1 MPLPLAKEQQLDQL
15 LAIRELEK
23 RGRGDVA
30 QAIQRDGKIPDD
42 LEYGEFVK
50 AARAAYGPAA
60 FYAAGGRDT
69 LPYVY
74 DYLKDTSI
82 EDIGEDIYQF
92 GAGVAQDIKENP
104 LRTAL
109 DFVPYIGAIA
119 GGGESF
125 IIAEQTRKAA
135 ERAKEAGN
143 DAEYKKLRALAAS
156 MMTGALMPAFGRR
169 GPDRVD
175 IIQQSDRYKDVPPER
190 LTREMKTEAAMDTV
204 NLALQ
209 SDVEDF
215 VPLAGAPAYGGP
227 MSPEGIAVRGT
238 RFAIFSAERGDLA
251 PEENTERSR
260 KMARELMLEFGPE
273 KVSMVKGV
281 YGSPERSFIVE
292 DIDPIKARDYGDRYD
307 QDSVFTDRGL
317 IYSKGN
323 TEGLYGQGVPIKP
336 QIDSMGRPDYRAIID
351 PDAENFF
358 TDMVTARGKPVR
370 FRFDLDENE
379 MFTLPTGPLT
389 PASARGVHFS
399 GQPNLTTVDPVR
411 YGTAAGGEERVRIT
425 EGGAPYR
432 SYFYTP
438 SGNET
443 DVRAEAVVPKSN
455 RYRTA
460 LTDLYDLPT
469 DPEGLRAFSKGPTDL
484 EQMAMSRGYRGLL
497 TDQMADPSQGR
508 SGSALTFYRQPVT
521 SLDTASQLGGIP
533 PTPAPKYI
541 QEKPQ
546 MQALGGELNIDPRM
560 FNAGSGSNSGVGRA
574 RDMDRIRNLRVG
586 YEDVRTPERS
596 NIIRLEDFEGV
607 PFVMSM
613 SDRSGALDRVATI
626 NGIPIGH
633 TRRGGMQHMN
643 DPLNTTDDILWRS
656 TEPAVTGAKS
666 AMLDMSTA
674 LAGKYGQNPIFLPTT
689 MSPTGGDFSSQ
700 IGTPLLKYN
709 RGRLSNADLDDMD
722 QDIASIMPEW
732 KGIRSDDP
740 FTSFY
745 QTSGDT
751 RKAVLD
757 MLDKKYSLRG
767 GLTIG
772 EARMLAT
779 DTDLLNMP
787 DGSIT
792 MAGRIDPSRGYTM
805 NPDYDVYPASV
816 YGEPLGKFD
825 KPYQMFELLPD
836 IANEKG
842 FDPMVPPRSAL
853 RKIETGNMGGVITE
867 DIIRSAQDRRTPP
880 VSSETFS
887 GPRSS
892 LRDLDKDPEGRS

>member
-23 RGRGDVA
+23 RGRGDA
-30 QAIQRDGKIPDD
+30 AREIQESGKIPDD

-50 AARAAYGPAA
+50 AARATYGPAA
-60 FYAAGGRDT
+60 FYAAGSKDI

-74 DYLKDTSI
+74 DYLKETSI
-82 EDIGEDIYQF
+82 EDIGEDVYEF

-125 IIAEQTRKAA
+125 ILAEQTRKAA
-135 ERAKEAGN
+135 ERAKEAG
-143 DAEYKKLRALAAS
+143 DTKEYKKLRALAAS

-169 GPDRVD
+169 GPDKMDV
-175 IIQQSDRYKDVPPER
+175 IQRSDRYKDVPPEKM
-190 LTREMKTEAAMDTV
+190 TREMQVEAAMDTV
-204 NLALQ
+204 NLALE
-209 SDVEDF
+209 SDIDNF
-215 VPLAGAPAYGGP
+215 VPLAGAPALGGP
-227 MSPEGIAVRGT
+227 MSPQGAADRNVRFG
-238 RFAIFSAERGDLA
+238 IFSAELGNLT
-251 PEENTERSR
+251 PEENTERTR
-260 KMARELMLEFGPE
+260 QMARELMLEFGPE
-273 KVSMVKGV
+273 RVSMVKGV

-307 QDSVFTDRGL
+307 QESVFTDRGL
-317 IYSKGN
+317 IYSRGSE
-323 TEGLYGQGVPIKP
+323 EGLYGQGVPIKP

-351 PDAENFF
+351 PNSTNFF
-358 TDMVTARGKPVR
+358 TDAVTARGKPIR

-399 GQPNLTTVDPVR
+399 RQPNLTTVDPVK
-411 YGTAAGGEERVRIT
+411 YGTAAGGEERMRIT
-425 EGGAPYR
+425 QGGAPYR

-438 SGNET
+438 SSAET
-443 DVRAEAVVPKSN
+443 DVRAEAVVPKDY

-460 LTDLYDLPT
+460 LTDLYDVPT
-469 DPEGLRAFSKGPTDL
+469 DPEGLKTLSKGPTDL

-497 TDQMADPSQGR
+497 TDNMADPSQGR
-508 SGSALTFYRQPVT
+508 SGSALSFYRQPVT

-533 PTPAPKYI
+533 PTPDPKYI
-541 QEKPQ
+541 QEKPAIQ
-546 MQALGGELNIDPRM
+546 SLGGDLNIDPRM
-560 FNAGSGSNSGVGRA
+560 FNAGSGSNSGVGRS
-574 RDMDRIRNLRVG
+574 RDIDRIRNLRVG
-586 YEDVRTPERS
+586 YEAARVPDRS
-596 NIIRLEDFEGV
+596 NIIRLEDFEGT
-607 PFVMSM
+607 PFIMSM

-633 TRRGGMQHMN
+633 SRRGGMQHMN
-643 DPLNTTDDILWRS
+643 DPLNTADEILWRS

-666 AMLDMSTA
+666 AMLDMSRE
-674 LAGKYGQNPIFLPTT
+674 LADKYGQNPIFLPTT

-700 IGTPLLKYN
+700 VGTPLLKYN
-709 RGRLSNADLDDMD
+709 RGKLSSADLDEMD
-722 QDIASIMPEW
+722 KDISSIMPEW
-732 KGIRSDDP
+732 KGIRSNDP

-751 RKAVLD
+751 RKAILD

-792 MAGRIDPSRGYTM
+792 MAGEIYPDRGYTM

-816 YGEPLGKFD
+816 YGRPLGRFD
-825 KPYQMFELLPD
+825 KPYQMFEFLPE
-836 IANEKG
+836 IAKEKG
-842 FDPMVPPRSAL
+842 FDPMIPPRSAL
-853 RKIETGNMGGVITE
+853 RKIETGNLGGVITE
-867 DIIRSAQDRRTPP
+867 DIIRAAQDRRTPP

-887 GPRSS
+887 VPQSS
-892 LRDLDKDPEGRS
+892 LRDLDTE